1 MGLEIERK
9 FLLADASWRSEAN
22 EGTLLVQGYLNTT
35 PERTVRVRVRGQQGS
50 LTVKGKN
57 ENATRQEFEY
67 DIPVADALAM
77 LKLCEQPIIEKTRY
91 ELYFAGKCW
100 EIDEFAGVNTGLI
113 VAEVELD
120 SEAEA
125 IELPRWIG
133 QEVTTEER
141 YYNSNLL
148 AHPFQE
154 W

>member
-9 FLLADASWRSEAN
+9 FLLADASWRSETN
-22 EGTLLVQGYLNTT
+22 EGTLLVQGYLSTI
-35 PERTVRVRVRGQQGS
+35 PERTVRVRVRGQQGT

-91 ELYFAGKCW
+91 EIFFAGKCW
-100 EIDEFAGVNTGLI
+100 EIDEFSGVNTGLI
-113 VAEVELD
+113 VAEVELNA
-120 SEAEA
+120 ETEA

-133 QEVTTEER
+133 REVTTEER

-148 AHPFQE
+148 AHPFQK